1 MTNEAS
7 NKTQDSEAAGSKP
20 TTRKLQLVR
29 AGASQFGVFADEIA
43 TIVAWRQPTPL
54 PQAPKPVLGV
64 VSVQGRILTVLD
76 LASLPTGEA
85 APDEVPNEASD
96 AAVNDAPG
104 SVPSE
109 ASDDAPNELASEALG
124 SLVALRG
131 DEQLALAVADVG
143 ESIELDRV
151 GPDGRLALDSQ
162 PANGKLILGV
172 LQHDGAQIKILNLK
186 ELFPTAIQGRERR
199 RRRF

>member
-1 MTNEAS
+1 MTDEAS
-7 NKTQDSEAAGSKP
+7 HTTQDDSEVAGSRSMS
-20 TTRKLQLVR
+20 RKLQLVR

-76 LASLPTGEA
+76 LALLTGGETA
-85 APDEVPNEASD
+85 QSD
-96 AAVNDAPG
+96 
-104 SVPSE
+104 SESE
-109 ASDDAPNELASEALG
+109 ASGDAAGAAHNAAPKESDAFHSN
-124 SLVALRG
+124 LVALRG

-143 ESIELDRV
+143 ESIELV
-151 GPDGRLALDSQ
+151 DGFAAQ
-162 PANGKLILGV
+162 PENGKLV
-172 LQHDGAQIKILNLK
+172 LQRDGAQITILNPK

>member
-1 MTNEAS
+1 MTSEAS
-7 NKTQDSEAAGSKP
+7 NNARDDSEAAGSKSAA
-20 TTRKLQLVR
+20 RKLQLVR

-76 LASLPTGEA
+76 LAALPGVEA
-85 APDEVPNEASD
+85 AAKETLGEVPNEAPSD
-96 AAVNDAPG
+96 ATNATPG
-104 SVPSE
+104 
-109 ASDDAPNELASEALG
+109 DTFG
-124 SLVALRG
+124 SLIALRG

-143 ESIELDRV
+143 ESIELL
-151 GPDGRLALDSQ
+151 DGFATQSE
-162 PANGKLILGV
+162 NGNLVLGV
-172 LQHDGAQIKILNLK
+172 FQHGGAQIKILNLNK
-186 ELFPTAIQGRERR
+186 LFPTAIQGRERR

>member
-1 MTNEAS
+1 M
-7 NKTQDSEAAGSKP
+7 SEQPGNHAPDADDDAGATKQAI
-20 TTRKLQLVR
+20 RKLQLVR

-64 VSVQGRILTVLD
+64 VSVQGRMLTVLD
-76 LASLPTGEA
+76 LALLADGETAHSDSRGEA
-85 APDEVPNEASD
+85 AGEAPGTAAQKESD
-96 AAVNDAPG
+96 AFHG
-104 SVPSE
+104 H
-109 ASDDAPNELASEALG
+109 
-124 SLVALRG
+124 LVALRG

-143 ESIELDRV
+143 ESIELD
-151 GPDGRLALDSQ
+151 GYAAQ
-162 PANGKLILGV
+162 PENGKLVLGV
-172 LQHDGAQIKILNLK
+172 LQRDGAQINVLNLK

>member
-1 MTNEAS
+1 MTNETITTAED
-7 NKTQDSEAAGSKP
+7 DSAVASKP
-20 TTRKLQLVR
+20 TARQLQLVR

-43 TIVAWRQPTPL
+43 TIVAWRKPTPL

-76 LASLPTGEA
+76 LASLTGEVVQS
-85 APDEVPNEASD
+85 DSRGEA
-96 AAVNDAPG
+96 VGDAPG
-104 SVPSE
+104 K
-109 ASDDAPNELASEALG
+109 ASHSPAQNDSDAFHG

-131 DEQLALAVADVG
+131 DEQLALAVTDVG
-143 ESIELDRV
+143 ESIELLD
-151 GPDGRLALDSQ
+151 GPAEQ
-162 PANGKLILGV
+162 PENGKVVLGV
-172 LQHDGAQIKILNLK
+172 LQRDGAQIKILNLK